1 MEKTE
6 ENKII
11 EEKPN
16 ISSNNAKE
24 EINNSKD
31 PPPSSPKIK
40 TKLPH
45 KYTFYFRISE
55 EIIKNQFPKLNI
67 DATEYKSQI
76 KKISTFDTIEDFWA
90 IYQHLKKPDNCN
102 PGIEI
107 QMFKDEIKPMWED
120 DLNKNGGKLTLNC
133 NKGYT
138 TIIWEEILL
147 GIIGGV
153 LPQEISEDI
162 NGIVFISKSKF
173 NTLQIWFKEFNQN
186 YCSELRQCIRD
197 LIQIPKEVTIDIRK
211 FLMMRIKMN
220 LKEVIIIIIIK
231 KKKMKKIII
240 IIIIQAIMD
249 IRMITTKITK
259 IKTNKIKIKK

>member
-6 ENKII
+6 ENKTT

-211 FLMMRIKMN
+211 FFDDENKNEFKRSNNYYNNK
-220 LKEVIIIIIIK
+220 KEK
-231 KKKMKKIII
+231 NEKNNYYNNNSGYYGHKNDYYKN
-240 IIIIQAIMD
+240 
-249 IRMITTKITK
+249 
-259 IKTNKIKIKK
+259 NKNKNK